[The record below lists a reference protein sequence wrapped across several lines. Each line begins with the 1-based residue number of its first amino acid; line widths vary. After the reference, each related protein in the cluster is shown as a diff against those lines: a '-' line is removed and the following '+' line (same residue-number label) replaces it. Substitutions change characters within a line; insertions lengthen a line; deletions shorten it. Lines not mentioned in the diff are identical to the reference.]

1 MNFLEFE
8 DFVLSEECYNNHD
21 VSYIDRDG
29 LQHYMVY
36 DSFWEYQPNILN
48 MLMSKNTIK
57 VEQMEKYYGY
67 INRTAHIF
75 FNKTNGPTFGIHT
88 DPVKVIIEC
97 LDGTK
102 HMEIEGRQVV
112 LKPGESVEIQ
122 PNTEH
127 RALNYK
133 KALMVSYGIRDT
145 ETLDGIRKN
154 NGDVQS

>member
-21 VSYIDRDG
+21 VSYIDIDG
-29 LQHYMVY
+29 LQHYLFY
-36 DSFWEYQPNILN
+36 DSFWEYQPKILSL
-48 MLMSKNTIK
+48 LMSENTIK
-57 VEQMEKYYGY
+57 VEQMEKYWGY
-67 INRTAHIF
+67 INQTAHIF
-75 FNKTNGPTFGIHT
+75 FNKTNGPTFDIHT

-102 HMEIEGRQVV
+102 HMEIEGNEIV
-112 LKPGESVEIQ
+112 LKPGESVVIQ

-145 ETLDGIRKN
+145 ETLDGLRKN
-154 NGDVQS
+154 NRDMQS

>member
-8 DFVLSEECYNNHD
+8 DFVLSEQCYNNHD
-21 VSYIDRDG
+21 VSYIDSNG
-29 LQHYMVY
+29 WQHYMVY
-36 DSFWEYQPNILN
+36 ESYWEYQPKILE
-48 MLMSKNTIK
+48 MLMSDNTIK
-57 VEQMEKYYGY
+57 VEQMEKHYGY
-67 INRTAHIF
+67 INQTAHIF
-75 FNKTNGPTFGIHT
+75 YNKKNGPTFDVHT

-102 HMEIEGRQVV
+102 HMEIEGNEVV
-112 LKPGESVEIQ
+112 LKPGESVIIP

-133 KALMVSYGIRDT
+133 KALMVSYGICDT
-145 ETLDGIRKN
+145 ETLDGLRKN